1 MQVMQKTTAFCGFR
15 QYTYKR
21 TKWHY
26 LNVCFVMKVSV
37 AIVIFFTTSVQ
48 LLLAN
53 SGFGQTIEDKKISL
67 EFHGAPLRVALNRI
81 EHVSGFRVA
90 YILEQVSK
98 YKSVSIPYG
107 TRSVAGTLNLILANT
122 KLDYKQDNNTILIF
136 PKTKEH
142 SADIIST
149 VEANAAIVIKGTVSD
164 EDGQPLSGVSVYVKG
179 NSSIGTVTDAK
190 GDYSLEVPD
199 NATTLVYSFVGA
211 ETKEAAILPGQ
222 TVINITLKAVAQQQE
237 EVVVVGYGSQKRKNL
252 TGAVAS
258 VSGKD
263 LQRSPA
269 LNVANNLGGLV
280 PGVITKLSSG
290 EPGRDNPTLLIRG
303 RNTTG
308 NNNPLVVVD
317 GIQGVSGW
325 ERINPNDIESISVL
339 KDASA
344 AIYGSRAANGVILIT
359 TKRGM
364 TGKPTIS
371 YSFNQAITQPTRIPK
386 MASSADYAGLVNQ
399 FDVEA
404 GQVPRYTDEEI
415 QKFRDGTD
423 PNYINEDWYGAV
435 LKKSSFQSQH
445 NLSVRGG
452 GSNVKYSVSGSYTNE
467 GSIFKNG
474 SLNFKTYSLRSNIDA
489 NINKILKVGFDLN
502 GSLED
507 GNYPAYSTAS
517 TFSFLKQIPFVP
529 VFWPNG
535 LPSAGIE
542 NGINPGLTGTSI
554 TGNDNVKTYRYIAKA
569 SFDLTIPWVKGLG
582 VDGYF
587 SYANN
592 NGVEK
597 NWQTPWTVYDYDKLT
612 DTYIPKLGGG
622 LLAPQ
627 LTQLFKG
634 STGTLIN
641 LRVKY
646 DVNINGHKL
655 NTFVAVE
662 QSNNDTSNFSA
673 FRKDYISTTIDQLFA
688 GSLVDQVA
696 NGTGSESGRKNLF
709 GRISYSFQDKYL
721 IDFNARYDGSSNFP
735 RGKQFGFFPGVSAAW
750 RISQEDF
757 INKASFINDLKLR
770 ASIGQIGN
778 DAIAAFQDL
787 RLYSIGNTGMGF
799 GANPVASNGLVA
811 GVTPN
816 PDITWEVATI
826 TNVGIDASFWD
837 ELFGFTVDVF
847 KQRRSNILAKRDLSI
862 PAYTGLSLPNENIGV
877 VENKGIEIELSH
889 TKAIEN
895 FSWRVAGNISYSRNK
910 VIDISEAQNVPE
922 WKKLEG
928 HVLGATQYYHA
939 IGIFRTQEEVNSAP
953 IYPGTKVGD
962 IQYEDKDGDGKIT
975 ANDMFTMD
983 KTNIPEIFFG
993 LNLTLGYKDFSLWA
1007 NFGGAANV
1015 WQYYLFQARV
1025 AVNTLEDVVLNRY
1038 TPGSMDSKYPRL
1050 PTNGVFSEPSGLQT
1064 DFWLTNT
1071 SYARLKTLEL
1081 SYNLPQSFLSKLKIK
1096 STRLYLNGQ
1105 NLFTFDKVKWADP
1118 ENTSNSA
1125 SYYPQSK
1132 IYNVGLNLTF

>member
-1 MQVMQKTTAFCGFR
+1 MLKQKNLLKTGTSILVLFF
-15 QYTYKR
+15 
-21 TKWHY
+21 
-26 LNVCFVMKVSV
+26 NV
-37 AIVIFFTTSVQ
+37 
-48 LLLAN
+48 L
-53 SGFGQTIEDKKISL
+53 ISL
-67 EFHGAPLRVALNRI
+67 N
-81 EHVSGFRVA
+81 
-90 YILEQVSK
+90 
-98 YKSVSIPYG
+98 
-107 TRSVAGTLNLILANT
+107 TLA
-122 KLDYKQDNNTILIF
+122 QGSR
-136 PKTKEH
+136 E
-142 SADIIST
+142 
-149 VEANAAIVIKGTVSD
+149 IKGTVI
-164 EDGQPLSGVSVYVKG
+164 DGTTNAALPNVSVNVKG
-179 NSSIGTVTDAK
+179 KSIGGVTDK
-190 GDYSLEVPD
+190 NGRYSIRAGSSDILIFSFIGFTTQEVPVQNRNVID
-199 NATTLVYSFVGA
+199 VTLVNASTELG
-211 ETKEAAILPGQ
+211 
-222 TVINITLKAVAQQQE
+222 
-237 EVVVVGYGSQKRKNL
+237 EVVVNVGYGTRRKVTL
-252 TGAVAS
+252 TGSVAS
-258 VSGKD
+258 VSGKE
-263 LQRSPA
+263 LQRSPG
-269 LNVANNLGGLV
+269 LNVANNLGGLL
-280 PGVITKLSSG
+280 PGVITKGPTG
-290 EPGRDNPTLLIRG
+290 EPGRDNPTVLIRG

-308 NNNPLVVVD
+308 DNNPLVVVD

-325 ERINPNDIESISVL
+325 QRINPNDIESISVL

-359 TKRGM
+359 TKRGV

-371 YSFNQAITQPTRIPK
+371 YSFNQAITKPTRIPK
-386 MASSADYAGLVNQ
+386 MASSAEYAGLVNQ

-404 GQVPRYTDEEI
+404 GQVPRYSDEEI
-415 QKFRDGTD
+415 QKFKDGTD

-435 LKKSSFQSQH
+435 LKKSSFQSQQ

-452 GSNVKYSVSGSYTNE
+452 SENVKYSVSGSYTNE

-489 NINKILKVGFDLN
+489 NINKNLKVGLDLN
-502 GSLED
+502 GALED
-507 GNYPAYSTAS
+507 GNYPAYSAAS

-554 TGNDNVKTYRYIAKA
+554 TGNDNEKTYRYIAKA

-587 SYANN
+587 SYTNN

-597 NWQTPWTVYDYDKLT
+597 NWQTPWTVYDYDKST
-612 DTYIPKLGGG
+612 DTYIPKIGGG

-627 LTQLFKG
+627 LTQSFSG

-646 DVNINGHKL
+646 DLEINDHKL

-662 QSNNDTSNFSA
+662 QSNGVSNNFSA
-673 FRKDYISTTIDQLFA
+673 FRKDFISTTIDQLFA

-696 NGTGSESGRKNLF
+696 NGTGSESGRKNIF

-735 RGKQFGFFPGVSAAW
+735 KGKQFGFFPGVSAAW
-750 RISQEDF
+750 RVSQENF
-757 INKASFINDLKLR
+757 IKNNASIINDLKLR

-799 GANPVASNGLVA
+799 GANPVALNGLVA

-816 PDITWEVATI
+816 PNITWEVATMANI
-826 TNVGIDASFWD
+826 GIDATLWD
-837 ELFGFTVDVF
+837 GLLGLTVDVF
-847 KQRRSNILAKRDLSI
+847 KQRRTNILAKRDLSI
-862 PAYTGLSLPNENIGV
+862 PAYTGLSLPNENIGIV
-877 VENKGIEIELSH
+877 QNKGIEIELSH
-889 TKAIEN
+889 TKVIGD

-928 HVLGATQYYHA
+928 HVVGATQYYHA

-962 IQYEDKDGDGKIT
+962 IQYQDKDGDGKIT
-975 ANDMFTMD
+975 ANDMYTMD
-983 KTNIPEIFFG
+983 KTSIPEVFFG
-993 LNLTLGYKDFSLWA
+993 LNLNLGYKNFSLWA
-1007 NFGGAANV
+1007 NFAGAGNV

-1025 AVNTLEDVVLNRY
+1025 AVNTLQDVVLNRY

-1064 DFWLTNT
+1064 DFWLQNT

-1081 SYNLPQSFLSKLKIK
+1081 SYNLPQNFLSKLRIK

-1105 NLFTFDKVKWADP
+1105 NLFTLDNVKWADP

-1132 IYNVGLNLTF
+1132 IYNLGLNLTF